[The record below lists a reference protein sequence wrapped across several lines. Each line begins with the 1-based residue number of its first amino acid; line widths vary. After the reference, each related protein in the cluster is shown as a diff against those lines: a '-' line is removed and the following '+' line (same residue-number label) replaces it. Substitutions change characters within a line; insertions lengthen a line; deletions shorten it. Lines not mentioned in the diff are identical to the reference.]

1 MIQQIIAIIFL
12 LAGFFVTAIAVIGVL
27 RLPDF
32 YTRLHA
38 LGKVESFGLALTLTG
53 LAVYS
58 GFSLTSVKLLL
69 IAAFIMLANPVGTYI
84 LAKAAY
90 QAGVAPW
97 TRKEE

>member
-12 LAGFFVTAIAVIGVL
+12 LAGFFVTTIAVIGVL

-38 LGKVESFGLALTLTG
+38 SGKVESFGLALTLTG

-69 IAAFIMLANPVGTYI
+69 IAVFIMLANPVGTYI

-90 QAGVAPW
+90 QSGVAPW
-97 TRKEE
+97 TRKE